1 MIGLEIIEL
10 EVIRL
15 EMIGLEVI
23 GIEMIGLEVI
33 GSRYLHYSKKSFVQA
48 IIKNTLIKKEKW

>member
-15 EMIGLEVI
+15 
-23 GIEMIGLEVI
+23 EMIGLEVI

-48 IIKNTLIKKEKW
+48 IIKNTLIKKKSGESSNTKA